1 MYRFIHLDDVSNL
14 FIFSGIATVVT
25 TRTFLFLTGYPQI
38 GSGSGL
44 HIAHVLF
51 GGLLMMIALMLLF
64 TFIPHVRFLFGT
76 AIIGGVGF
84 GLFIDE
90 VGKFVTK
97 DVNYFYEP
105 AFVIMYVIFFSMFV
119 VYRIVKRQGISQDEY
134 LLNSIELLKESTRRK
149 LSPSERQQA
158 LKYLTHCTADSILIP
173 SLASYY
179 AKFSPQP
186 QNPSF
191 KESVISRLHAI
202 AEWKWFAKLLT
213 LYFIFEAIILIFYA
227 AFFFTTDGFVN
238 TSETVILISC
248 FVRGGLIL
256 YGAMQLHKS
265 PSRTYSLFWYA
276 TVISITVVELFRLF
290 DDPLYAF
297 VWLLIDGLLL
307 LSLNYLI
314 KRKNQENTGVIPP
327 DNLTSASES

>member
-1 MYRFIHLDDVSNL
+1 MYRFIHLDDVSNI
-14 FIFSGIATVVT
+14 FIFSGIATVIT

-76 AIIGGVGF
+76 AVIGGIGF

-97 DVNYFYEP
+97 DVNYFYAP
-105 AFVIMYVIFFSMFV
+105 AFVIMYVIFLSMFI
-119 VYRIVKRQGISQDEY
+119 VYRLIKRQAISQDEY

-149 LSPSERQQA
+149 LSSFEQQQA
-158 LKYLTHCTADSILIP
+158 LKYLTHCTADPLLVP
-173 SLASYY
+173 ALASYY
-179 AKFSPQP
+179 AKFSPQH
-186 QNPSF
+186 QKPSF
-191 KESVISRLHAI
+191 KEYITSHLRTITDR
-202 AEWKWFAKLLT
+202 KWFAKFMT
-213 LYFIFEAIILIFYA
+213 LYFIFEAIVLILYA
-227 AFFFTTDGFVN
+227 AFFFTTDGFLD

-265 PSRTYSLFWYA
+265 PSRTFSLFWYA
-276 TVISITVVELFRLF
+276 TVISITVVELFRLY

-297 VWLLIDGLLL
+297 AWLVIDGLLL
-307 LSLNYLI
+307 MSLNYLI
-314 KRKNQENTGVIPP
+314 KRETSEKSMSIPP
-327 DNLTSASES
+327 ESLTST